1 MDVMERGCEEGRWMK
16 IAQNTFKMLSQE
28 SDWLRTRRPGFDPR
42 QGHRIF
48 PLASASRPALG
59 PTQNPIQWVPG
70 SFPGGKA
77 RPGSHDLLGR
87 ELTKQIQEKFE
98 AKFGD
103 FNARA
108 SDELCTSVGL
118 TDGWIQQV
126 SSYFSTYSPPELRHL
141 SYRGTNF
148 GIPVDGEAASSNNYI
163 EANDASDEDIGIGLE
178 GSENSEGNNPVR
190 DDSASVFSHHKGS
203 VFCCHLQ
210 PKAGRLAVTGAED
223 DMAYVW
229 ETHSGE
235 VVLQCKGHK
244 DSVTCVRFNYDGSY
258 VATGDMSGVIQVWK
272 IANKL
277 QVWETCIGDLT
288 WLRWHHGANVLLA
301 GTESGE
307 VYVWRIPGG
316 ECKVL
321 PGHGDKADCG
331 LMLPDGKRMAIGYAD
346 GSLKIFDTKTATVL
360 HHVPQGQAHT
370 GTITDMDCHPDNNLL
385 ISSSVDGHA
394 VVLKT
399 QTGKFHSVKVMER
412 SSQGVKAEG
421 NGGLFYVSLGHT
433 DRGSSQCLHERRP
446 VTTEAGF
453 GGKAVGIR
461 KSSSVEFQRGSS
473 EYPLG
478 PTQPPIQWVPGSF
491 PGGKAGRGV
500 ILTTHPYLVPRSRKR
515 GAIHP
520 HPPSAYM
527 AYSVTNDKM
536 RFESRQVHLST
547 CTPLDERLNRRTM
560 QPCAH
565 DVDRSSDY
573 FASLPMRDD
582 ASKTPRKN
590 WGKLHPR
597 FPDPQKDLPN
607 IKREKL
613 FSVQGP
619 QDVETAMPRVGFEP
633 AIEVSEQ
640 LM

>member
-1 MDVMERGCEEGRWMK
+1 MNYEQLAIMYEPIRLFPSSRNGD
-16 IAQNTFKMLSQE
+16 IAT
-28 SDWLRTRRPGFDPR
+28 GF
-42 QGHRIF
+42 QIVAF
-48 PLASASRPALG
+48 LSRPKVSARIVLSDALQEQNG
-59 PTQNPIQWVPG
+59 LHGATTQHRREALQVH
-70 SFPGGKA
+70 GG
-77 RPGSHDLLGR
+77 LLGCDAVWTR
-87 ELTKQIQEKFE
+87 QPRLPNYKSSWSHNLEVFRGNVLTQLKDTPPTSPCSNETMDYNELFE
-98 AKFGD
+98 
-103 FNARA
+103 
-108 SDELCTSVGL
+108 DEVEEV
-118 TDGWIQQV
+118 I
-126 SSYFSTYSPPELRHL
+126 
-141 SYRGTNF
+141 
-148 GIPVDGEAASSNNYI
+148 DGEAASSNNYI

-399 QTGKFHSVKVMER
+399 QTGKK
-412 SSQGVKAEG
+412 
-421 NGGLFYVSLGHT
+421 NGLSPLMCLQMTLLSEWFVTYITGKWPFSTVCTLMSLQIT
-433 DRGSSQCLHERRP
+433 LINE
-446 VTTEAGF
+446 
-453 GGKAVGIR
+453 
-461 KSSSVEFQRGSS
+461 
-473 EYPLG
+473 
-478 PTQPPIQWVPGSF
+478 
-491 PGGKAGRGV
+491 
-500 ILTTHPYLVPRSRKR
+500 
-515 GAIHP
+515 
-520 HPPSAYM
+520 
-527 AYSVTNDKM
+527 
-536 RFESRQVHLST
+536 
-547 CTPLDERLNRRTM
+547 
-560 QPCAH
+560 
-565 DVDRSSDY
+565 
-573 FASLPMRDD
+573 
-582 ASKTPRKN
+582 
-590 WGKLHPR
+590 
-597 FPDPQKDLPN
+597 
-607 IKREKL
+607 
-613 FSVQGP
+613 
-619 QDVETAMPRVGFEP
+619 
-633 AIEVSEQ
+633 
-640 LM
+640 

>member
-1 MDVMERGCEEGRWMK
+1 MRSVAVNCNR
-16 IAQNTFKMLSQE
+16 L
-28 SDWLRTRRPGFDPR
+28 
-42 QGHRIF
+42 
-48 PLASASRPALG
+48 
-59 PTQNPIQWVPG
+59 
-70 SFPGGKA
+70 
-77 RPGSHDLLGR
+77 
-87 ELTKQIQEKFE
+87 
-98 AKFGD
+98 D
-103 FNARA
+103 F
-108 SDELCTSVGL
+108 
-118 TDGWIQQV
+118 
-126 SSYFSTYSPPELRHL
+126 
-141 SYRGTNF
+141 SYRGGSTEEPSTCWWSRAVVEHRAGTCFIWYLCLLATSPGGFWVTGRSDKRMTLKDTPPTSPCSNETMDYNELF
-148 GIPVDGEAASSNNYI
+148 EDEVEEVIDGEAASSNNYI

-399 QTGKFHSVKVMER
+399 QTGKILGYFDDPFFKCLSTAGNNFSLALLYRHSVGLLGQGI
-412 SSQGVKAEG
+412 SPSQGLYLYTG
-421 NGGLFYVSLGHT
+421 QHN
-433 DRGSSQCLHERRP
+433 
-446 VTTEAGF
+446 TE
-453 GGKAVGIR
+453 
-461 KSSSVEFQRGSS
+461 
-473 EYPLG
+473 
-478 PTQPPIQWVPGSF
+478 
-491 PGGKAGRGV
+491 
-500 ILTTHPYLVPRSRKR
+500 KR
-515 GAIHP
+515 GQT
-520 HPPSAYM
+520 SM
-527 AYSVTNDKM
+527 A
-536 RFESRQVHLST
+536 
-547 CTPLDERLNRRTM
+547 
-560 QPCAH
+560 
-565 DVDRSSDY
+565 
-573 FASLPMRDD
+573 
-582 ASKTPRKN
+582 
-590 WGKLHPR
+590 
-597 FPDPQKDLPN
+597 
-607 IKREKL
+607 
-613 FSVQGP
+613 
-619 QDVETAMPRVGFEP
+619 
-633 AIEVSEQ
+633 
-640 LM
+640 

>member
-1 MDVMERGCEEGRWMK
+1 MQLKDTPPTSPCSNETMDYNELFEDEVEEV
-16 IAQNTFKMLSQE
+16 I
-28 SDWLRTRRPGFDPR
+28 
-42 QGHRIF
+42 
-48 PLASASRPALG
+48 
-59 PTQNPIQWVPG
+59 
-70 SFPGGKA
+70 
-77 RPGSHDLLGR
+77 
-87 ELTKQIQEKFE
+87 
-98 AKFGD
+98 
-103 FNARA
+103 
-108 SDELCTSVGL
+108 
-118 TDGWIQQV
+118 
-126 SSYFSTYSPPELRHL
+126 
-141 SYRGTNF
+141 
-148 GIPVDGEAASSNNYI
+148 DGEAASSNNYI

-399 QTGKFHSVKVMER
+399 QTGKDSPYKSVAD
-412 SSQGVKAEG
+412 SSQ
-421 NGGLFYVSLGHT
+421 
-433 DRGSSQCLHERRP
+433 
-446 VTTEAGF
+446 
-453 GGKAVGIR
+453 
-461 KSSSVEFQRGSS
+461 
-473 EYPLG
+473 
-478 PTQPPIQWVPGSF
+478 VP
-491 PGGKAGRGV
+491 
-500 ILTTHPYLVPRSRKR
+500 
-515 GAIHP
+515 
-520 HPPSAYM
+520 
-527 AYSVTNDKM
+527 D
-536 RFESRQVHLST
+536 LST
-547 CTPLDERLNRRTM
+547 AYGNKP
-560 QPCAH
+560 H
-565 DVDRSSDY
+565 
-573 FASLPMRDD
+573 
-582 ASKTPRKN
+582 
-590 WGKLHPR
+590 
-597 FPDPQKDLPN
+597 
-607 IKREKL
+607 
-613 FSVQGP
+613 
-619 QDVETAMPRVGFEP
+619 
-633 AIEVSEQ
+633 
-640 LM
+640 

>member
-1 MDVMERGCEEGRWMK
+1 FRVY
-16 IAQNTFKMLSQE
+16 I
-28 SDWLRTRRPGFDPR
+28 
-42 QGHRIF
+42 
-48 PLASASRPALG
+48 
-59 PTQNPIQWVPG
+59 
-70 SFPGGKA
+70 
-77 RPGSHDLLGR
+77 
-87 ELTKQIQEKFE
+87 
-98 AKFGD
+98 
-103 FNARA
+103 
-108 SDELCTSVGL
+108 
-118 TDGWIQQV
+118 
-126 SSYFSTYSPPELRHL
+126 
-141 SYRGTNF
+141 
-148 GIPVDGEAASSNNYI
+148 I
-163 EANDASDEDIGIGLE
+163 EANVSYI
-178 GSENSEGNNPVR
+178 
-190 DDSASVFSHHKGS
+190 GS

-399 QTGKFHSVKVMER
+399 QTGKNPWS
-412 SSQGVKAEG
+412 
-421 NGGLFYVSLGHT
+421 N
-433 DRGSSQCLHERRP
+433 
-446 VTTEAGF
+446 
-453 GGKAVGIR
+453 
-461 KSSSVEFQRGSS
+461 SSSAVCGE
-473 EYPLG
+473 E
-478 PTQPPIQWVPGSF
+478 
-491 PGGKAGRGV
+491 GGF
-500 ILTTHPYLVPRSRKR
+500 T
-515 GAIHP
+515 
-520 HPPSAYM
+520 
-527 AYSVTNDKM
+527 
-536 RFESRQVHLST
+536 E
-547 CTPLDERLNRRTM
+547 E
-560 QPCAH
+560 
-565 DVDRSSDY
+565 
-573 FASLPMRDD
+573 
-582 ASKTPRKN
+582 
-590 WGKLHPR
+590 
-597 FPDPQKDLPN
+597 
-607 IKREKL
+607 
-613 FSVQGP
+613 
-619 QDVETAMPRVGFEP
+619 
-633 AIEVSEQ
+633 
-640 LM
+640 

>member
-1 MDVMERGCEEGRWMK
+1 MQLKDTPPTSPCSNETMDYNELFEDEVEEV
-16 IAQNTFKMLSQE
+16 I
-28 SDWLRTRRPGFDPR
+28 
-42 QGHRIF
+42 
-48 PLASASRPALG
+48 
-59 PTQNPIQWVPG
+59 
-70 SFPGGKA
+70 
-77 RPGSHDLLGR
+77 
-87 ELTKQIQEKFE
+87 
-98 AKFGD
+98 
-103 FNARA
+103 
-108 SDELCTSVGL
+108 
-118 TDGWIQQV
+118 
-126 SSYFSTYSPPELRHL
+126 
-141 SYRGTNF
+141 
-148 GIPVDGEAASSNNYI
+148 DGEAASSNNYI

-399 QTGKFHSVKVMER
+399 QTGKDI
-412 SSQGVKAEG
+412 ADTLD
-421 NGGLFYVSLGHT
+421 NGGRLDAIIIDFS
-433 DRGSSQCLHERRP
+433 
-446 VTTEAGF
+446 
-453 GGKAVGIR
+453 KAF
-461 KSSSVEFQRGSS
+461 E
-473 EYPLG
+473 
-478 PTQPPIQWVPGSF
+478 
-491 PGGKAGRGV
+491 
-500 ILTTHPYLVPRSRKR
+500 LVPPDRLLTKIAASGVDSRLVVWDNC
-515 GAIHP
+515 HQMTLL
-520 HPPSAYM
+520 SEWF
-527 AYSVTNDKM
+527 VTYITGKWP
-536 RFESRQVHLST
+536 FST
-547 CTPLDERLNRRTM
+547 VCTLM
-560 QPCAH
+560 
-565 DVDRSSDY
+565 
-573 FASLPMRDD
+573 SLQI
-582 ASKTPRKN
+582 TLIN
-590 WGKLHPR
+590 
-597 FPDPQKDLPN
+597 
-607 IKREKL
+607 E
-613 FSVQGP
+613 
-619 QDVETAMPRVGFEP
+619 
-633 AIEVSEQ
+633 
-640 LM
+640 